1 MTVTAL
7 DPATTFRRLAEH
19 HRPLAASAL
28 ATLLLLALF
37 LLGLVLDPR
46 TIGGAPAWLKPT
58 KFAVSIVVYTLT
70 LLWLLGHVSQ
80 HTPWRA
86 RLVRIAG
93 WVVVVT
99 FALEWLAIVGQVL
112 RGTTSHF
119 NVATPLDAA
128 LWGLMAAAINVL
140 LVANVVVA
148 GLLLTQRFEAPSLG
162 WALRLGLG
170 ITIVGMVQAF
180 LMTLPTAQQL
190 AGWGAGE
197 RVTVVGAH
205 SVGAP
210 DGGAGLPVTGWRS
223 DAGDLRVGHFV
234 GLHALQVIPLF
245 GVWLQRHRRLDER
258 QRTALVAIAA
268 GGYLGLT
275 ALVTWQALRAQPLL
289 RPDALTLAVAAL
301 LVLVCVVA
309 AALALR
315 AGRGQGPDALEPPP
329 LGGGAAAPDT
339 SAAEEVA

>member
-7 DPATTFRRLAEH
+7 DPATAFRRLAEH

-28 ATLLLLALF
+28 ATALLLALF
-37 LLGLVLDPR
+37 VVGLVLDPR
-46 TIGGAPAWLKPT
+46 TIGGAPAWLKPA

-80 HTPWRA
+80 HTPWRT
-86 RLVRIAG
+86 RLVRVAG

-99 FALEWLAIVGQVL
+99 FALEWLAIVAQVV

-119 NVATPLDAA
+119 NVASPFDAA
-128 LWGLMAAAINVL
+128 LWALMAIAINVL

-148 GLLLTQRFEAPSLG
+148 GLLLTQRFESASLG
-162 WALRLGLG
+162 WALRLGLV
-170 ITIVGMVQAF
+170 ITIVGMAQAF
-180 LMTLPTAQQL
+180 LMTMPTAQQL
-190 AGWGAGE
+190 AGWNAGGS
-197 RVTVVGAH
+197 VTVVGAH

-210 DGGAGLPVTGWRS
+210 DGGAGMPVTGWRS

-245 GVWLQRHRRLDER
+245 GVWLQRRRRLVEH

-289 RPDALTLAVAAL
+289 RPDAQTLGVAAL
-301 LVLVCVVA
+301 LVLACLA
-309 AALALR
+309 AATVALR
-315 AGRGQGPDALEPPP
+315 VGRVRRPVATEAPR
-329 LGGGAAAPDT
+329 AAAPEANA
-339 SAAEEVA
+339 AAEVA